1 MSVKRSQASIK
12 RGQKA
17 AYVVTVS
24 AENGSASDVS
34 VTLTTQSASQKP
46 AFTSGC
52 AKGNATA
59 ACALAAVS
67 DQQPVDL
74 QAQIPVASSATSV
87 SSVTLTATASVVTT
101 VKWTAPSAAATV
113 AVTSASAASSASPSP
128 AESSASPLPE
138 ALPLGPI
145 PDLNGVSSSRIGA
158 SSSLVGAG
166 NVSGL
171 FPAISP
177 SPTPSPS
184 PSSPSPG
191 VRGPADKQKPAAPV
205 ADSATLAPV
214 FTSQVAGLI
223 ALGVAILL
231 TVTRLVLRRR
241 FRSGK
246 PSS

>member
-1 MSVKRSQASIK
+1 MSVQRSQASIN

-24 AENGSASDVS
+24 AENGPASDVS
-34 VTLTTQSASQKP
+34 VALATQPASQKP

-59 ACALAAVS
+59 ACTLGTVS

-74 QAQIPVASSATSV
+74 HAQVPVASSATSV
-87 SSVTLTATASVVTT
+87 SSVKLTATASVVTT
-101 VKWTAPSAAATV
+101 VKWTAPSSAATV
-113 AVTSASAASSASPSP
+113 TVTSASAASSPSPSP
-128 AESSASPLPE
+128 AKSSATPSPE
-138 ALPLGPI
+138 AALPLGPI
-145 PDLNGVSSSRIGA
+145 PDLNGVSSSLIGA
-158 SSSLVGAG
+158 SSSLIGAG
-166 NVSGL
+166 NASGL

-177 SPTPSPS
+177 SATPTPSPS
-184 PSSPSPG
+184 PG
-191 VRGPADKQKPAAPV
+191 AQDPAGKQKNASPV

-231 TVTRLVLRRR
+231 TVTRLVVRRR